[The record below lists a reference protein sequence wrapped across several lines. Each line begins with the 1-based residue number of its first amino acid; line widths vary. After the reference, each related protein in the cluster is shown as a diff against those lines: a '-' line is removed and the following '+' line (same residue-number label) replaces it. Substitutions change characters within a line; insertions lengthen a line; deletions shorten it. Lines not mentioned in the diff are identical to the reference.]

1 VSWEKVLSLFG
12 VSLAGGG
19 IICVIGIR
27 MLLDSKS
34 SGYQAE
40 EEEQTANV
48 NLTPLVLF
56 AASPGND
63 YWSNNDLI

>member
-12 VSLAGGG
+12 VSLAAFSFAGGG

-34 SGYQAE
+34 PDYQAE
-40 EEEQTANV
+40 EEEQTANS
-48 NLTPLVLF
+48 NLTPLVL
-56 AASPGND
+56 
-63 YWSNNDLI
+63 LQQVRERLLE